1 LTLLTAMMLPSDQG
15 WATPSLEEERQHV
28 TEPVTARQFHFSG
41 GVEDGGACA
50 YFPTGWFAEGG
61 SFVGGHVVGDEMA
74 PSWWV
79 LADPEG
85 NEACVATWIGTDG
98 RGYP

>member
-1 LTLLTAMMLPSDQG
+1 MPHDQAEARVVAAVAAGGRVVSD
-15 WATPSLEEERQHV
+15 A
-28 TEPVTARQFHFSG
+28 
-41 GVEDGGACA
+41 
-50 YFPTGWFAEGG
+50 
-61 SFVGGHVVGDEMA
+61 MA

-98 RGYP
+98 LGYP

>member
-1 LTLLTAMMLPSDQG
+1 
-15 WATPSLEEERQHV
+15 
-28 TEPVTARQFHFSG
+28 
-41 GVEDGGACA
+41 
-50 YFPTGWFAEGG
+50 
-61 SFVGGHVVGDEMA
+61 MA

-79 LADPEG
+79 LTDPEG

>member
-1 LTLLTAMMLPSDQG
+1 
-15 WATPSLEEERQHV
+15 
-28 TEPVTARQFHFSG
+28 
-41 GVEDGGACA
+41 
-50 YFPTGWFAEGG
+50 
-61 SFVGGHVVGDEMA
+61 MA

-98 RGYP
+98 AGYP